1 MSIVVKNL
9 SYTYGVDSP
18 YEKKALNNINLT
30 INEGD
35 FLGIIGHTG
44 SGKSTFIQHI
54 NGLIKVQEGEIQV
67 FDVKLTNAKKPKPDL
82 RALRNNVGMVFQYP
96 EYQLFEDTVFKDVAF
111 GPKNQGLSTEE
122 IAQRVEEAINLVGLD
137 YEKIKDRAPFELSG
151 GQKRRVAI
159 AGIIA
164 MKPKVLILDEPT
176 AGLDPYGKEQILALI
191 SHLKEKS
198 SSTII
203 VISHDIDEIT
213 RFATRLIVF
222 NDGEI
227 AFDIPMKE
235 LFKQREELVKMGL
248 DIPLAVQIA
257 NSLRENGVAVSD
269 DVVTI
274 QDLLREVARIYE
286 EKNGVTLDKGAIDK
300 REFEFDFEG
309 GQGE

>member
-137 YEKIKDRAPFELSG
+137 YETIKDRAPFELSG

-235 LFKQREELVKMGL
+235 LFKHREELVKMGL

-257 NSLRENGVAVSD
+257 NSLREKGVAVSD
-269 DVVTI
+269 DIVTI
-274 QDLLREVARIYE
+274 QDLLREIARIYE
-286 EKNGVTLDKGAIDK
+286 EKNGVALDKGAIDK